1 MLYDIAH
8 GIVMG
13 LCGGGPFLLFLEYLL
28 LSILWIVGI
37 IVGKKK
43 GSRMMRVLTWLVVL
57 FSVLIA
63 AILVYI
69 LFNGKSGGLSGMGL
83 AFCCFISYYALP
95 LFLAMAGVTL
105 SAGFLDG
112 KRKWTVPY
120 VLGSLFLIS
129 GDLALTVRAILGFTG
144 ARRVDN
150 FTTAWV
156 VLMLMVTAYVCLY
169 VPFAPE
175 KNGQTKTAG
184 EIPES

>member
-1 MLYDIAH
+1 MLYDVAH

-13 LCGGGPFLLFLEYLL
+13 LCDGGPFLLFLEYLL

-43 GSRMMRVLTWLVVL
+43 GSRMMRVFTWLVVL
-57 FSVLIA
+57 FSIMIA
-63 AILVYI
+63 TILVYI
-69 LFNGKSGGLSGMGL
+69 YYNAKGGGLSAMGL

-105 SAGFLDG
+105 SADFLVG

-144 ARRVDN
+144 TRRVDN
-150 FTTAWV
+150 FTAAWA
-156 VLMLMVTAYVCLY
+156 VLMLIVTVYVCLY

-175 KNGQTKTAG
+175 KSGKTEPAKG
-184 EIPES
+184 IPES